1 MRLLCLLAAVL
12 MISGCA
18 PSQIQYVP
26 RAMPPLDSG
35 LAAPCPPIPD
45 PPQEPA
51 DYDAWQAWVQDQ
63 VLVLWGVCAA
73 RHRETVAAWPK

>member
-1 MRLLCLLAAVL
+1 MRCE
-12 MISGCA
+12 
-18 PSQIQYVP
+18 PQ
-26 RAMPPLDSG
+26 R
-35 LAAPCPPIPD
+35 PD
-45 PPQEPA
+45 